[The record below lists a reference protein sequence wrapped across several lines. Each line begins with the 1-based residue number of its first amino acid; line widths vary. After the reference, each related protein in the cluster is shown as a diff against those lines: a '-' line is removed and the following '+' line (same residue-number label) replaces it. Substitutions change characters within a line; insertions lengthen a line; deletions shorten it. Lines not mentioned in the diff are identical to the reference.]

1 MNSNKSIKTILLL
14 WFGSLAG
21 AGFAFLVQVMLARH
35 LGPSGFGVFSTA
47 FSLSAIFIPLAGFGI
62 SQYWLK
68 EFGKDGDLAIGQV
81 LPSLR
86 LVLINTTLIISLIA
100 IWGLFGHHEDLLKYT
115 ILIMS
120 FYVAGQVSLELMTSK
135 LQLEEKYTKMA
146 LLQIAPHFFRFCIIL
161 TIILLANS
169 YLTVINIALVYVLV
183 STFLVVFGILIM
195 LKFAEGLVDLK
206 GHKSFSD
213 IESSSEPVQIEHI
226 IHGSWPFALAGVFH
240 LIYFQS
246 DIILL
251 NYMVGSEA
259 AGIYNTAFMVI
270 VLVLLFPSVV
280 YQKFFLPKI
289 HRWANHD
296 HDLFYKFFKQGNV
309 VMLVLGLLAM
319 VTVWMLAPYIVP
331 ILFGEG
337 YDDSVEL
344 LYILSTTLPILFL
357 ASNIGSVLLVKDN
370 MRLKVKLMGLTAVVN
385 IILNLILIPL
395 YGMVG
400 AAIATVVSNIFLLTL
415 YWYFG
420 RRIMKICMNLTPN
433 S

>member
-1 MNSNKSIKTILLL
+1 MNNNNKSIKTILLL
-14 WFGSLAG
+14 WLGSLAG

-81 LPSLR
+81 SPSLS

-100 IWGLFGHHEDLLKYT
+100 IWGLFGPHEELLKYT

-120 FYVAGQVSLELMTSK
+120 FYVAGQVLLELMTSK

-161 TIILLANS
+161 AILLLANS
-169 YLTVINIALVYVLV
+169 YLTVINIALIYVLV
-183 STFLVVFGILIM
+183 SIFLVVFGIIMM
-195 LKFAEGLVDLK
+195 LKFAEGVVDLK
-206 GHKSFSD
+206 GHKSFSN
-213 IESSSEPVQIEHI
+213 IESSSDPVKIKHI

-319 VTVWMLAPYIVP
+319 AAVWLLAPYAVP
-331 ILFGEG
+331 ILFGEE
-337 YDDSVEL
+337 YSLSIDL
-344 LYILSTTLPILFL
+344 LYILAASLPMLFFASSTG
-357 ASNIGSVLLVKDN
+357 AVLVTKN
-370 MRLKVKLMGLTAVVN
+370 HMRTKVKIMGIVAIIN
-385 IILNLILIPL
+385 IILNIVLIPL
-395 YGMVG
+395 YGSIG
-400 AAIATVVSNIFLLTL
+400 AAIATVLSNFILALLF
-415 YWYFG
+415 YF
-420 RRIMKICMNLTPN
+420 ISIKKVF
-433 S
+433 

>member
-1 MNSNKSIKTILLL
+1 MNNNNKSIKTILLL
-14 WFGSLAG
+14 WLGSLAG

-81 LPSLR
+81 SPSLS

-100 IWGLFGHHEDLLKYT
+100 IWGLFGPHGDLLKYT

-120 FYVAGQVSLELMTSK
+120 LYVAGQVLLELMTSK
-135 LQLEEKYTKMA
+135 LQLEEKYIKMA

-161 TIILLANS
+161 AILLLTNS

-183 STFLVVFGILIM
+183 SIFLVVFGIIMM
-195 LKFAEGLVDLK
+195 LKFSEGVVDLK
-206 GHKSFSD
+206 GHKSFSN
-213 IESSSEPVQIEHI
+213 IESSSDPVKIKHI

-319 VTVWMLAPYIVP
+319 AAVWLLAPYAVP
-331 ILFGEG
+331 ILFGEE
-337 YDDSVEL
+337 YSLSIDL
-344 LYILSTTLPILFL
+344 LYILAASLPMLFFASSTG
-357 ASNIGSVLLVKDN
+357 AVLVTKN
-370 MRLKVKLMGLTAVVN
+370 HMRTKVKIMGIVAIIN
-385 IILNLILIPL
+385 IILNIVLIPL
-395 YGMVG
+395 YGSIG
-400 AAIATVVSNIFLLTL
+400 AAIATVLSNFILALLF
-415 YWYFG
+415 YF
-420 RRIMKICMNLTPN
+420 ISIKKVF
-433 S
+433 